1 MQFANGK
8 GLRAWMLLTII
19 KGQLIGT
26 H

>member
-8 GLRAWMLLTII
+8 GLRVWMLLTII